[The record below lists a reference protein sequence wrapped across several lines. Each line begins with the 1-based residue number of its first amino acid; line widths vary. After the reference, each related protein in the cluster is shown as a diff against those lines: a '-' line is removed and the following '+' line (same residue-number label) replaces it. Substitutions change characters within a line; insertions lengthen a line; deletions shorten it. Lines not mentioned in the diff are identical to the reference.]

1 MSYGV
6 SIIDIFVLW
15 TLKVLDGESQANVE
29 HLIVSDPDHGKLAK
43 YGLTDKGR
51 QQARAAAIQLEELWK
66 AKNICP
72 TTTTILTS
80 CFSRARETAEI
91 IAHRLNV
98 PVVVEPL
105 LRER

>member
-51 QQARAAAIQLEELWK
+51 QQARAV
-66 AKNICP
+66 C
-72 TTTTILTS
+72 S
-80 CFSRARETAEI
+80 YYS
-91 IAHRLNV
+91 
-98 PVVVEPL
+98 
-105 LRER
+105 